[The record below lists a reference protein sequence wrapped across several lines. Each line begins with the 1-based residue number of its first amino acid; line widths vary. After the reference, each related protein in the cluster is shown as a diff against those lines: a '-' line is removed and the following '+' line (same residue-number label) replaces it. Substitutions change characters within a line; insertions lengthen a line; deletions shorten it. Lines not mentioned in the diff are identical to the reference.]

1 MYHDV
6 SNSKGTCPRGPVQ
19 EPVRGASSSWK
30 CVRISATRI
39 QGPVPVQGPEQE
51 DPCRETAK
59 KNALIYAERSV
70 QKKHA
75 QRKLRKQRA

>member
-30 CVRISATRI
+30 CVRTSATRI

-51 DPCRETAK
+51 AERPRK

>member
-30 CVRISATRI
+30 CVRTSATRI

-59 KNALIYAERSV
+59 KKCVDLCREICAKETRPEKA
-70 QKKHA
+70 A
-75 QRKLRKQRA
+75 